1 MRAIAVT
8 TIASQESIG
17 IKRLFE
23 LAELTKSQLVI
34 IGDVKTP
41 RWNLKAVPKFVHYF
55 SIEEQ
60 AKKWPTLS
68 DLLPLNHYARKNL
81 AYLWALENDVSI
93 LLDTDDDNYADSD
106 VFEKADQNY
115 RKYKGKSEW
124 VNTYAH
130 FGRPE
135 IWPRGLPLDEAFKPL
150 GSTEQTSEDP
160 NWQCFQS
167 IVDGDPDLD
176 AIGRMLNPQN
186 HIFEDFEALVLGT
199 ENFCPTNSQATLWRR
214 PLLPFL
220 YLPITSSFRM
230 TDIWRGIIISGYQKA
245 NGFST
250 IFGKLGFKQER
261 NEHNLLSDFVDEIP
275 GHLHNRVIKQ
285 IADNLWN
292 SNVNSREDNLTFL
305 SIYKELVSLEILRE
319 SEMQSIQ
326 EYIKVVENLNV
337 YEKI

>member
-8 TIASQESIG
+8 TIASQESLG
-17 IKRLFE
+17 IKRLFD
-23 LAELTKSQLVI
+23 LAELAKSQLVI

-41 RWNLKAVPKFVHYF
+41 HWNPQTLPEFVHYF

-68 DLLPLNHYARKNL
+68 NLLPINHYARKNL

-93 LLDTDDDNYADSD
+93 LLDTDDDNYAESD
-106 VFEKADQNY
+106 IFENVHQNY
-115 RKYKGKSEW
+115 RTYIGKNEW

-150 GSTEQTSEDP
+150 ETPEQTNDNP

-176 AIGRMLNPQN
+176 AIGRMLNPEN
-186 HIFEDFEALVLGT
+186 HIFEDLEALILGP
-199 ENFCPTNSQATLWRR
+199 ENFCPTNSQATLWKR

-230 TDIWRGIIISGYQKA
+230 TDIWRGIIVSGYQKA
-245 NGFST
+245 YGFPT
-250 IFGKLGFKQER
+250 IFGKLGFIQER
-261 NEHNLLSDFVDEIP
+261 NEHNLISDFVDEIP
-275 GHLHNRVIKQ
+275 GHLHNRLIKQ
-285 IADNLWN
+285 LSDKLWN
-292 SNVNSREDNLTFL
+292 SNVSSKDDHLIFL
-305 SIYKELVSLEILRE
+305 SIYEELVSLEILGE
-319 SEMQSIQ
+319 SEIASIQ
-326 EYIKVVENLNV
+326 EFINVVDTLNV
-337 YEKI
+337 Y

>member
-41 RWNLKAVPKFVHYF
+41 RWNLKALPKFVHYF

-68 DLLPLNHYARKNL
+68 NLLPLNHYARKNL

-106 VFEKADQNY
+106 VFEKVHQNY
-115 RKYKGKSEW
+115 RTYKGKSEW

-150 GSTEQTSEDP
+150 GLTEQTSEDP

-199 ENFCPTNSQATLWRR
+199 ENFCPTNSQATLWKR

-230 TDIWRGIIISGYQKA
+230 TDIWRGIIVSGYQKA

-261 NEHNLLSDFVDEIP
+261 NEHNLLSDFIDEIP
-275 GHLHNRVIKQ
+275 GHIYNREIKKVSDDMW
-285 IADNLWN
+285 IANTTNSDNSEIFEAIY
-292 SNVNSREDNLTFL
+292 SNLIETGVL
-305 SIYKELVSLEILRE
+305 SKPEEACSKEFIRITSKF
-319 SEMQSIQ
+319 SD
-326 EYIKVVENLNV
+326 
-337 YEKI
+337 